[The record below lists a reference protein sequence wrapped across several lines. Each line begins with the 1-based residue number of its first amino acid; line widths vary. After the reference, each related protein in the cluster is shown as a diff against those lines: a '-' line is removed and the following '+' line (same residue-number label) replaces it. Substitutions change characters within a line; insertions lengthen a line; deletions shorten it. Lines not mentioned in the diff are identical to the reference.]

1 MGYARKHTMNPLEVE
16 MHHCWSRVVQGQFLM
31 GIDPDTQ
38 VDRSYRQEVLM
49 HLREYLASI
58 LFVEVGA
65 AHTMSNHVHDIV
77 RNRPDLVKRL
87 SDEEVLWRDA
97 KAWPKLYKGSRGWDC
112 DPTDQSMRRR
122 ELRAKNEEGYIE
134 RVRRSLADISFYQQR
149 LKQETASQFNRDLG
163 TAGHYWG
170 GPFGNRKIETPED
183 GVCSFLY
190 CDLQK
195 AKAGLI
201 TDLAESDFSTIQAQI
216 KAQAQL
222 SFMNMTGRDPRNTD
236 EDAQM
241 LEELEVLLSNCW
253 FSPLDQDAPLS
264 TEVDDN
270 PPKSELVYP
279 VGYTYQQP
287 GGKEKTDAAIRD
299 HVLVGATD
307 DPNDSNIIV
316 ITESATESVTET
328 TDENANEGDIQGEAN
343 NNSRSKSKGEETKK
357 HSKEQQAAGSN
368 RTSCE
373 ATQRTLVPGHRG
385 RPPNEVTYEIN
396 NRYKRELRRRASRCN
411 LLGLIWEEYEP
422 LLRSIAEKLISD
434 RAAYFPP
441 PELRPNTPEYPEG
454 CDPPDATPAKFHRGL
469 NDFSDWCQAR
479 ATEAFSKLVSLLPR
493 APDNPEEDS
502 G

>member
-31 GIDPDTQ
+31 GIAPDTQ

-58 LFVEVGA
+58 LFIEVGA

-112 DPTDQSMRRR
+112 DPTDQDMRRR
-122 ELRAKNEEGYIE
+122 ELRAKNEEGYME

-149 LKQETASQFNRDLG
+149 LKQETARQFNRDEG

-201 TDLAESDFSTIQAQI
+201 TDLADSDFSTIQAQI
-216 KAQAQL
+216 KSQAQL
-222 SFMNMTGRDPRNTD
+222 SFMNMTGRDPRDTD
-236 EDAQM
+236 EDARM

-253 FSPLDQDAPLS
+253 FSPLDHDAPLS
-264 TEVDDN
+264 TEVDDD
-270 PPKSELVYP
+270 PPESELVYP

-299 HVLVGATD
+299 LVLVGAKD
-307 DPNDSNIIV
+307 DPNTNV
-316 ITESATESVTET
+316 IAVTET
-328 TDENANEGDIQGEAN
+328 TTETGNEMANETGNETGNVSERPDEAN
-343 NNSRSKSKGEETKK
+343 GTARMSKKNN
-357 HSKEQQAAGSN
+357 KEQQETNSN
-368 RTSCE
+368 SSSCQ
-373 ATQRTLVPGHRG
+373 ATQRSRRPGERG
-385 RPPNEVTYEIN
+385 RPRNARTYEIN

-422 LLRSIAEKLISD
+422 LVRSIAEKLIND
-434 RAAYFPP
+434 RPTYFPP
-441 PELRPNTPEYPEG
+441 PEVRPNTPEYPEG
-454 CDPPDATPAKFHRGL
+454 CDPPDATPAKFQRGL
-469 NDFSDWCQAR
+469 NDFSDWCRTR
-479 ATEAFSKLVSLLPR
+479 AAEAFSKLVSLLPR

-502 G
+502 S